1 MRNTLRRDTA
11 DNGVRANGNTNT
23 THYDHGEDVSD
34 RRRLIGASRSMA
46 EGATSTRL
54 PRDVVDA
61 LEAQYTATRERLA
74 GVPEYERLVAEA
86 AEEAEFF
93 PDQYMSRNMLALYVE
108 IETPWRP

>member
-11 DNGVRANGNTNT
+11 DNGVRANGNDTNT
-23 THYDHGEDVSD
+23 HHNHGDEVSG
-34 RRRLIGASRSMA
+34 RRRLIEASRGMA
-46 EGATSTRL
+46 EGATSTHL

-74 GVPEYERLVAEA
+74 GTPEYDRLVAEA
-86 AEEAEFF
+86 AGEAEFF
-93 PDQYMSRNMLALYVE
+93 PDQHMSRNMLALYVE